1 MSHRSVNGPEH
12 PWRRALLIAICLL
25 TVLGIIVWI
34 GFLTAEPDDH
44 STLSSSSTW
53 LVPVPGGVA
62 ATSLAHGPAVNI
74 DGRAFGFR
82 HDELGAAIAASNITA
97 RLSAGA
103 STAIVRSTLT
113 HQCWSDVAGPPS
125 AVPPG
130 PTPGRTTRE
139 MYYRVLA
146 GDPDG
151 DSVLISLLADSG
163 RSHDLGGYTRVDAVL
178 RWSDDDWQLK
188 VPLPTPMVRT
198 TAEGYTLLGA
208 RA

>member
-12 PWRRALLIAICLL
+12 PWRRALLIAISLL
-25 TVLGIIVWI
+25 IVLGIIVWI

-97 RLSAGA
+97 RISAGA
-103 STAIVRSTLT
+103 GTAIVQRTLA
-113 HQCWSDVAGPPS
+113 HQCWSDVAGSRTAVPLPS
-125 AVPPG
+125 AL
-130 PTPGRTTRE
+130 GRMTRE

-163 RSHDLGGYTRVDAVL
+163 RAHDLGGYSRIDAVL
-178 RWSDDDWQLK
+178 RWSDGDWQLK
-188 VPLPTPMVRT
+188 VPLPTPTARPS
-198 TAEGYTLLGA
+198 AEGYTLLGA